1 MAKTLL
7 KNGVIV
13 NVFTDELER
22 KDVLIENDKII
33 GVDFYPETSA
43 DKVIDVKDKY
53 ICPGFIDGHI
63 HIESSMLIPS
73 SFYPVTIIHG
83 TTTIICDP
91 HEIANVCG
99 VEGISFM
106 LDDSKNL
113 PQNIYFV
120 VPSCVPAT
128 KIDEAGAKLDADTIK
143 GLYKNK
149 RIIGLGEVMDY
160 MGVINGDSDYLKKIN
175 DAKKRNL
182 VVNGHAPLLKG
193 KILDS
198 YISKGI
204 NDDHECTSMEE
215 AVERIKK
222 GQMIMIREGSTAHNL
237 HNLLGLFDDKYN
249 HRCLLVTDDKN
260 AYDLIHKGHIDYIIK
275 KAVQEG
281 KSIITAIRMATIQA
295 AQALKLNNVGAI
307 APYYDADILILNSL
321 EDLDIKDVYVKGKK
335 VVEDK
340 KVKTYK
346 KIKIDE
352 NKEQKIKDTI
362 HLPSL
367 SSKDFIFNE
376 QGIKDGVVIDI
387 IPNQLITNKII
398 EKINFDICNG
408 VDVSKD
414 LLKIAVIE
422 RHKATGHL
430 GLGFVKGFG
439 LEKGAIASTVSH
451 DSHNLIIVGT
461 NEEDMLYALEQ
472 IKKMHGGLVVVN
484 DKKTLASVELPYAGL
499 MSSMDAYS
507 TAEKV
512 SKLHEEAYN
521 LGINKNISPFMLMA
535 FLSLPVIPH
544 IKITSRGLVDVDKQ
558 ELISLFYNK

>member
-1 MAKTLL
+1 
-7 KNGVIV
+7 
-13 NVFTDELER
+13 
-22 KDVLIENDKII
+22 
-33 GVDFYPETSA
+33 
-43 DKVIDVKDKY
+43 
-53 ICPGFIDGHI
+53 
-63 HIESSMLIPS
+63 
-73 SFYPVTIIHG
+73 
-83 TTTIICDP
+83 
-91 HEIANVCG
+91 
-99 VEGISFM
+99 
-106 LDDSKNL
+106 
-113 PQNIYFV
+113 
-120 VPSCVPAT
+120 
-128 KIDEAGAKLDADTIK
+128 
-143 GLYKNK
+143 
-149 RIIGLGEVMDY
+149 
-160 MGVINGDSDYLKKIN
+160 
-175 DAKKRNL
+175 
-182 VVNGHAPLLKG
+182 
-193 KILDS
+193 
-198 YISKGI
+198 
-204 NDDHECTSMEE
+204 
-215 AVERIKK
+215 
-222 GQMIMIREGSTAHNL
+222 MIREGSTAHNL

-281 KSIITAIRMATIQA
+281 KSITTAIRMATIQA

-307 APYYDADILILNSL
+307 APAYDADILILNSL

-367 SSKDFIFNE
+367 SSKDFLFNE